1 MYYFF
6 LFRPLVS
13 GNSSAGIDKLLTSCA
28 EAVLGFS
35 KKNKW
40 MLALDN
46 SFAGSFTGV
55 HAQTKSG
62 IYKLW
67 DEFVGTPEKAFELSM
82 SFKIVAS
89 FVQVTGSLSKN
100 LQADWCELTRDMSAT
115 FVCTFACSMSLFT
128 IWSFCGNIVVLSG
141 RDNPLSQ

>member
-1 MYYFF
+1 MCSSDGSLPSTFYIFIALAPPVLGGMYYFF
-6 LFRPLVS
+6 LCRPV
-13 GNSSAGIDKLLTSCA
+13 GSAKLSARLGLDTLLASCA
-28 EAVLGFS
+28 ASVLGFS

-46 SFAGSFTGV
+46 GFAGV

-89 FVQVTGSLSKN
+89 FIQVTGSLPKN
-100 LQADWCELTRDMSAT
+100 LQADWCANTKDLRAR
-115 FVCTFACSMSLFT
+115 FVCTSACS
-128 IWSFCGNIVVLSG
+128 I
-141 RDNPLSQ
+141 